1 MTGNKTEQT
10 GTFKAIRVTPEVQ
23 KLMAEATKIIMVKT
37 KGEVST
43 INGALEYILKDIIGE
58 KDVR

>member
-1 MTGNKTEQT
+1 MTGNKTT
-10 GTFKAIRVTPEVQ
+10 HKAIRVTPEVQ

-43 INGALEYILKDIIGE
+43 INGALEYILNKVIDGE
-58 KDVR
+58 K